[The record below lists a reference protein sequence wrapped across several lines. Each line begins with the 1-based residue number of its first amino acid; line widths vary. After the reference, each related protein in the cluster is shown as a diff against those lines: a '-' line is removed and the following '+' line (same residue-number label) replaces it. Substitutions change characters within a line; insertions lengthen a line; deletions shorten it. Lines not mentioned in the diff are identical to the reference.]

1 MDFSELAGYFDKIEN
16 ISSRLEMTVI
26 LAELLEKAKKD
37 EIKQII
43 YLSQGIL
50 GPNHIALEAGLGE
63 GLIEQGL
70 AKANG
75 YSKDEIKKS
84 YREIGDL
91 GLVAEKYSEKKKQQA
106 LFSEKL
112 SIKKVFENFLKMS
125 NLEGKGSQESKLKMF
140 AELLNSASPKEAKY
154 IARIPLGN
162 LRLGV
167 GDPTIMDSL
176 ATNYFSEFTKDKK
189 IVKEIEAELKE
200 KKAGGTRKSEE
211 KRNDE
216 FERKA
221 KARIRKMIETRYNI
235 HSDLGAIA
243 EKLKEKGLKGLDEL
257 QIKAGTPI
265 RPTLAERLP
274 SAKEIVEKIGKCIV
288 EAKYDGFRLQV
299 HKNKKEVTIFSR
311 QSENMTEMFPDIV
324 EAVKKQIK
332 ADEAIFEGEALAFN
346 EETQEYFPFQITIQ
360 RRRKYDIEKK
370 AIEFPLKLFVFDI
383 MFLNGTNWMEKPF
396 IERRKKLES
405 IIKKGNLI
413 EPTKKIFTDDPE
425 KIEKFFLENV
435 ESGLEG
441 IIAKD
446 PTAKYIAGARKYAWI
461 KLKRSYKG
469 ELNDSVDV
477 TIIGYFEGKGKRTQF
492 GLGGLLTAVYDTET
506 DSFKSVAKIGTGMT
520 EEILKELESKL
531 SKIKEK
537 KKPARVDS
545 GVEPDFW
552 VKPKYVIEV
561 VADEITKSP
570 THTAGKDSG
579 QGYALRFPRMIK
591 FREKKPEE
599 STTVKEIIQM
609 YEKQGNVQ
617 LKDA

>member
-1 MDFSELAGYFDKIEN
+1 MDFSELADYFDKIEN

-26 LAELLEKAKKD
+26 LAELFEKAKKE
-37 EIKQII
+37 EIKHII

-75 YSKDEIKKS
+75 YSKEEIKKS
-84 YREIGDL
+84 YKELGDL
-91 GLVAEKYSEKKKQQA
+91 GLVSEKYSKKKKQQA

-112 SIKKVFENFLKMS
+112 SIKKVFENFVKMS

-162 LRLGV
+162 LRLGA
-167 GDPTIMDSL
+167 GDPTLMDSL
-176 ATNYFSEFTKDKK
+176 ATNYLSEFIKNKK

-211 KRNDE
+211 KRKEE

-221 KARIRKMIETRYNI
+221 KARIRVMIETRFNI

-243 EKLKEKGLKGLDEL
+243 EKLKEKGLKGLNDL
-257 QIKAGTPI
+257 QITPGTPI

-274 SAKEIVEKIGKCIV
+274 TAKEIIEKIGKCVV

-299 HKNKKEVTIFSR
+299 HKKGNEVTIFSR
-311 QSENMTEMFPDIV
+311 QSENMTDMFPDIIK
-324 EAVKKQIK
+324 AVREQIK
-332 ADEAIFEGEALAFN
+332 GNEVIFEGEALAVN
-346 EETQEYFPFQITIQ
+346 EITQEYFPFQVTIQ

-383 MFLNGTNWMEKPF
+383 MFFNGTNWMEKPF

-405 IIKKGNLI
+405 MITKGPLI
-413 EPTKKIFTDDPE
+413 EPTKSIFTENPE
-425 KIEKFFLENV
+425 EIEKFFLENV

-446 PTAKYIAGARKYAWI
+446 PKAEYIAGARKYSWI

-492 GLGGLLTAVYDTET
+492 GIGGVLTAAYDSET
-506 DSFKSVAKIGTGMT
+506 DSFKSIAKIGTGMT
-520 EEILKELESKL
+520 EEILKELEAKL

-537 KKPARVDS
+537 NKPARVES
-545 GVEPDFW
+545 GIEPDFW
-552 VKPKYVIEV
+552 VKPEYVIEV
-561 VADEITKSP
+561 RADEITKSP
-570 THTAGKDSG
+570 THLAGNENG

-609 YEKQGNVQ
+609 FEKQGNVA

>member
-1 MDFSELAGYFDKIEN
+1 MDFSELVGYFDKIEN
-16 ISSRLEMTVI
+16 VSSRLEMTII
-26 LAELLEKAKKD
+26 LAELFEKSKKD
-37 EIKQII
+37 EIKKIV

-75 YSKDEIKKS
+75 YSKEEIKKS
-84 YREIGDL
+84 YKELGDL

-112 SIKKVFENFLKMS
+112 SIKKVFENFIKMS

-140 AELLNSASPKEAKY
+140 AELLNSASPKEARY

-162 LRLGV
+162 LRLGA
-167 GDPTIMDSL
+167 GDPTLMDSL
-176 ATNYFSEFTKDKK
+176 AANYLSEFTKNKK
-189 IVKEIEAELKE
+189 IVEEIESELKE
-200 KKAGGTRKSEE
+200 KKEE
-211 KRNDE
+211 KRKEE

-221 KARIRKMIETRYNI
+221 KARIRKIIETRYNI

-243 EKLKEKGLKGLDEL
+243 EKLKEKGLKGLDDL
-257 QIKAGTPI
+257 QIKPGTPI

-274 SAKEIVEKIGKCIV
+274 TAKEIVEKIGKCIV

-299 HKNKKEVTIFSR
+299 HKKKNEVTIFSR

-332 ADEAIFEGEALAFN
+332 SDEAIFEGEALAFN

-370 AIEFPLKLFVFDI
+370 AVEFPLKLFVFDI
-383 MFLNGTNWMEKPF
+383 MFFDGTNWMEKPF

-405 IIKKGNLI
+405 MIGKGNLI
-413 EPTKKIFTDDPE
+413 EPTKSIFTDNPE

-446 PTAKYIAGARKYAWI
+446 PNAEYIAGARKYAWI

-477 TIIGYFEGKGKRTQF
+477 TIIGYFEGRGKRTQF
-492 GLGGLLTAVYDTET
+492 GIGGVLTAVYDSET

-545 GVEPDFW
+545 GIEPDFW
-552 VKPKYVIEV
+552 VKPEYVIEV

-570 THTAGKDSG
+570 THTAGKDSK

-599 STTVKEIIQM
+599 STNVKEIIQM
-609 YEKQGNVQ
+609 FEKQGNVQ

>member
-1 MDFSELAGYFDKIEN
+1 MDFSELARYFDKIEN

-112 SIKKVFENFLKMS
+112 SIKKVFENFIKMS

-176 ATNYFSEFTKDKK
+176 ATNYLSEFTKDKK
-189 IVKEIEAELKE
+189 IMKEIEAELKE
-200 KKAGGTRKSEE
+200 KKTRGTRKSEE
-211 KRNDE
+211 KRKEE

-221 KARIRKMIETRYNI
+221 KARIRKMIETTYNI

-243 EKLKEKGLKGLDEL
+243 EKLKEKGMKGLDEL

-288 EAKYDGFRLQV
+288 EAKYDGFRLQI
-299 HKNKKEVTIFSR
+299 HKNKNEVTIFSR

-324 EAVKKQIK
+324 EAVRKQIK
-332 ADEAIFEGEALAFN
+332 AEEAIFEGEALAFN

-383 MFLNGTNWMEKPF
+383 MFLNGTNYMEKSF
-396 IERRKKLES
+396 LERRKKLES
-405 IIKKGNLI
+405 MIGKGNLI

-446 PTAKYIAGARKYAWI
+446 PTAKYIAGARKYSWI

-492 GLGGLLTAVYDTET
+492 GLGGLLTAVYDSET

-537 KKPARVDS
+537 QKPARVDS

-552 VKPKYVIEV
+552 VKPEYVIEV

-570 THTAGKDSG
+570 THLAGNENG

-609 YEKQGNVQ
+609 FEKQGNVQ